1 MLHKTSTVVIFFL
14 ASSLASVSA
23 SPDKIEAETET
34 KKVIHKNQTCI
45 EPQTEE
51 DKLNNFRNKT
61 HMMFCRTARGID
73 SWFGNREQFDDSEF
87 GGKLVLG
94 FRQDED
100 TGFDPKIRLRLR
112 TKLPNVS
119 KKFNAFI
126 GRTDDDAFI
135 RDSKISGIDSLT
147 NDLNNEDARWL
158 IGLGYRN
165 KGKIGFETS
174 IGARFSSGIQPYGR
188 LRYRHYKEFGS
199 VSSNFSQTVFWQN
212 DDGFG
217 TTSNLQFSKA
227 LNENY
232 LSTLS
237 LGATYL
243 KDTEIWE
250 TGSSFTLYRKLSPR
264 TGISLRSYIFG
275 ESGDNSLVDVP
286 EYGISLGYRR
296 PFLKPWLILKA
307 RIENRWEHDRNEDPR
322 KSFAKVGLQFEMI
335 FGNYKRKK

>member
-1 MLHKTSTVVIFFL
+1 MSYKTSIIIFTFLVTSLTSVV
-14 ASSLASVSA
+14 ASSGT
-23 SPDKIEAETET
+23 TESEQEEST
-34 KKVIHKNQTCI
+34 PAKQACI
-45 EPQTEE
+45 EPETDE
-51 DKLNNFRNKT
+51 DKLNHFRNKT
-61 HMMFCRTARGID
+61 HVMFCRTVRGID
-73 SWFGNREQFDDSEF
+73 SWFGNKEQFDDSQF

-100 TGFDPKIRLRLR
+100 TGFDPKVRIRLR

-126 GRTDDDAFI
+126 GRTDDEAYI
-135 RDSKISGIDSLT
+135 RDSRISGIDSLT

-165 KGKIGFETS
+165 PNNIGFETS

-199 VSSNFSQTVFWQN
+199 VSSNFSQTIFWQN

-227 LNENY
+227 INENY

-250 TGSSFTLYRKLSPR
+250 TGSSISLYRKLSPR
-264 TGISLRSYIFG
+264 TGILLRSYIFG
-275 ESGDNSLVDVP
+275 ESGDNSVVDVP

-296 PFLKPWLILKA
+296 PFLKPWLVLKA
-307 RIENRWEHDRNEDPR
+307 RIENRWEHEKNDDQR
-322 KSFAKVGLQFEMI
+322 KSFAKIGLQFEMT